1 MANLLDLL
9 NSDLGKQIVSSIGKQ
24 TGASQQETS
33 SVLASALPTMLE
45 GLHQNASKG
54 GADSIMNA
62 LSKHDGSILDNV
74 GEFLGGGNKVSE
86 DGKGILGHIFGNQ
99 LGAVTNGLS
108 KKSGVPASKT
118 ASIIEMA
125 APVLMGYLGK
135 QTKTSGVNNGGGLAG
150 MLGGLLGG
158 SGGGGSILGSLLDQN
173 GDGKLDISDVASV
186 ISGTN
191 KKGGG
196 GILGG
201 LLGGLF
207 GKK

>member
-1 MANLLDLL
+1 MTNLSDLL
-9 NSDLGKQIVSSIGKQ
+9 NSDLGKQIVNGIGKQ
-24 TGASQQETS
+24 TGVSQKETS
-33 SVLASALPTMLE
+33 SVLASALPAMLN
-45 GLHQNASKG
+45 GLQKNASKG
-54 GADSIMNA
+54 GADSIMSA
-62 LSKHDGSILDNV
+62 FSKHDGSILDNV
-74 GEFLGGGNKVSE
+74 TDFLGGGKNVSD

-99 LGAVTNGLS
+99 LGTVTNGIS
-108 KKSGVPASKT
+108 KQSGVSTSKT
-118 ASIIEMA
+118 SSIIEMA

-135 QTKTSGVNNGGGLAG
+135 QTQTNGINSGGLTG

-158 SGGGGSILGSLLDQN
+158 SGGNVLSGLLDQN

-191 KKGGG
+191 GKSSAG

-201 LLGGLF
+201 LLGKFF